1 MNTNEKLPE
10 MSTLELQKQV
20 DELNAVIAANDR
32 DLARAAGVNSEDRI
46 PVLRALLDRIY
57 VLDIEP
63 SVKREMTD
71 TCLHLMK
78 VQDNAKRLRME
89 LTEAD
94 NTFLSQLEKKHAN
107 LNTRELKICLL
118 IKLAY
123 ATTELAH
130 FNSINTRGME
140 NVRYRL
146 HKKLGLERHDSIKTY
161 LGTMSFA

>member
-32 DLARAAGVNSEDRI
+32 DLARVAGVNSEDRI

-107 LNTRELKICLL
+107 LNPRELKICLL